1 MYDYKET
8 EVADAD
14 NKLLSTIVERYQQIL
29 DEEIELQSKKAL
41 KNEVETSKKEHEAL
55 MRDKQS
61 AM

>member
-41 KNEVETSKKEHEAL
+41 KNEVETAKKEHEAL